1 MRFGALTPHRQIE
14 GQIRPATDP
23 ESHEMLPRRR
33 RRRHR
38 PAPPL
43 PRLSADEQVA
53 ADRLLAALT
62 AERPIGNVVSLAA
75 YRARRAR

>member
-1 MRFGALTPHRQIE
+1 
-14 GQIRPATDP
+14 
-23 ESHEMLPRRR
+23 MLPRRR